1 MNQIKKF
8 QTAPGPLTYYGGLP
22 VKDADARTTLFG
34 RRKSSAE
41 FDNGTW
47 GGYNVNKTV
56 YRDGSAKQEEYGRKN
71 GVEVDINSLYDPQGN
86 IVQSDTT
93 YNGIRRGDIGY
104 EELQGQFEG
113 AIDRPVSNFRK
124 LSPIYWAAQGV
135 KKLVG
140 KKQQGG
146 NFSPST
152 NKPFYYGMPLKGSD
166 TYFRD
171 PVTNASWR

>member
-1 MNQIKKF
+1 MHMNQIKKF

-34 RRKSSAE
+34 NNRKSSAT

-47 GGYNVNKTV
+47 GGYNVDRIV
-56 YRDGSAKQEEYGRKN
+56 YDDGMSVQDESGRQN
-71 GVEVDINSLYDPQGN
+71 GVKVDINSIYDPQGN

-140 KKQQGG
+140 KNQQGG
-146 NFSPST
+146 YLRLQKQGGKLT
-152 NKPFYYGMPLKGSD
+152 EVWTPF
-166 TYFRD
+166 
-171 PVTNASWR
+171 N

>member
-1 MNQIKKF
+1 MHMNQIKKF
-8 QTAPGPLTYYGGLP
+8 QTTP
-22 VKDADARTTLFG
+22 
-34 RRKSSAE
+34 
-41 FDNGTW
+41 
-47 GGYNVNKTV
+47 
-56 YRDGSAKQEEYGRKN
+56 
-71 GVEVDINSLYDPQGN
+71 
-86 IVQSDTT
+86 
-93 YNGIRRGDIGY
+93 
-104 EELQGQFEG
+104 
-113 AIDRPVSNFRK
+113 
-124 LSPIYWAAQGV
+124 GV